1 MIPSVSRWL
10 KKTLLVV
17 MITAIA
23 LPIMYAASTDK
34 AAAAVSPINANASQE
49 ARDLLAY
56 LYSLEGTNIL
66 SGQHNFLESPDYWTN
81 QVYAITGKYPAVHGY
96 EMGAISGQTEAQL
109 DDQRQAVVDSAID
122 WYENGG
128 IVTMM
133 YHANKPG
140 TGYCW
145 SECVQAGTSE
155 TEFNQIVTP
164 GTTQYDQLIANIDLV
179 AGYLEQLRDAGVP
192 VLWRPFHEMNG
203 GWFWWGQQPNYYKLW
218 DIMYDRFTNYHGL
231 NNLIWVWNANTP
243 NTPWGAPYSTYF
255 PGIDKVDVLAV
266 DVYNNDYQQSY
277 HDDLQTLSQGKII
290 SIGECG
296 EHPNPSTLASSQTK
310 YRWFMT
316 WGEFLTNGNT
326 TAQTQAL
333 YSDSRVLTLDEVNIV
348 PGSGGIGGGGPGT
361 VDDSVTGTGLNQFEY
376 VGTWTATSGSSVKYN
391 GGDHYSLTTNSYYQV
406 DFNGTGIKLYGT
418 KDAHHGI
425 AAVSIDGGTEID
437 VDFYAGTRA
446 DNILIWTSPALA
458 AGSHTVKVRVKGT
471 KNASSTGYV
480 VTADRVVIDSDT
492 QAPTAPA
499 SLTSP
504 SQTQTSINLSWSAST
519 DNVGVTGY
527 DVYRGST
534 LAGSTTSTSFSVTGL
549 TAGTAYS
556 FTVKAKDGAGNV
568 SAASNTLN
576 ASTAS
581 VSNETIVNDATTGTG
596 LNQFEY
602 VGTWNTST
610 GAGTYN
616 GDDHYSL
623 TTNSYYQVDF
633 NGKQIKLYG
642 SKDAHHGIA
651 AVSIDGG
658 TEVDVDFY
666 SATRTDNTLLWTSP
680 VVTSG
685 AHTLKVR
692 VKGTKNAG
700 SSGYVVTADRVT
712 VISETVV
719 TTDDRD
725 SAITYSGSWTL
736 DNWTGDYADTE
747 KYSKT
752 TNDYAQFTFTG
763 NKIQVIGYKQHNL
776 GKVGVY
782 IDGVLDSTVD
792 LYTSGTGPQQAVL
805 YEKSG
810 LSSGSHTIKLVVT
823 GTKNSSSSDYFVVL
837 DAFKVFN

>member
-1 MIPSVSRWL
+1 
-10 KKTLLVV
+10 
-17 MITAIA
+17 
-23 LPIMYAASTDK
+23 
-34 AAAAVSPINANASQE
+34 
-49 ARDLLAY
+49 
-56 LYSLEGTNIL
+56 
-66 SGQHNFLESPDYWTN
+66 
-81 QVYAITGKYPAVHGY
+81 
-96 EMGAISGQTEAQL
+96 
-109 DDQRQAVVDSAID
+109 
-122 WYENGG
+122 
-128 IVTMM
+128 
-133 YHANKPG
+133 
-140 TGYCW
+140 
-145 SECVQAGTSE
+145 
-155 TEFNQIVTP
+155 
-164 GTTQYDQLIANIDLV
+164 
-179 AGYLEQLRDAGVP
+179 
-192 VLWRPFHEMNG
+192 
-203 GWFWWGQQPNYYKLW
+203 
-218 DIMYDRFTNYHGL
+218 
-231 NNLIWVWNANTP
+231 
-243 NTPWGAPYSTYF
+243 
-255 PGIDKVDVLAV
+255 
-266 DVYNNDYQQSY
+266 
-277 HDDLQTLSQGKII
+277 
-290 SIGECG
+290 
-296 EHPNPSTLASSQTK
+296 
-310 YRWFMT
+310 MT

-333 YSDSRVLTLDEVNIV
+333 YSNSRVLTLDEVNIV
-348 PGSGGIGGGGPGT
+348 PGSGGVGGGGPGT

-425 AAVSIDGGTEID
+425 AAVSIDGGTEVD
-437 VDFYAGTRA
+437 SDFYAGTRA
-446 DNILIWTSPALA
+446 DNTLIWTSPTLA
-458 AGSHTVKVRVKGT
+458 AGAHTLKVRVKGT
-471 KNASSTGYV
+471 KNASSAGYV
-480 VTADRVVIDSDT
+480 VTADRVVIDTDT

-504 SQTQTSINLSWSAST
+504 SQTQTSINLAWSAST

-534 LAGSTTSTSFSVTGL
+534 LAGSTTNTSFSVTGL
-549 TAGTAYS
+549 TAGTAYA

-568 SAASNTLN
+568 SAASSTLN
-576 ASTAS
+576 VSTAS
-581 VSNETIVNDATTGTG
+581 AGSEVIVNDATTGTG

-616 GDDHYSL
+616 GDDHYSQ

-642 SKDAHHGIA
+642 SRDAHHGIA

-658 TEVDVDFY
+658 AEVDVDFY
-666 SATRTDNTLLWTSP
+666 AASRTDNTLLWTSS
-680 VVTSG
+680 VLTSG
-685 AHTLKVR
+685 THTLKVR

-700 SSGYVVTADRVT
+700 SSGYVVTADRVA

-776 GKVGVY
+776 GKVGIY
-782 IDGVLDSTVD
+782 IDGALDSTVD
-792 LYTSGTGPQQAVL
+792 LYTSGTGPQQTVL

-810 LSSGSHTIKLVVT
+810 LSSGAHTIKLVVT
-823 GTKNSSSSDYFVVL
+823 GTKNAASSDYYVVL